1 MDALRSSLRTVPA
14 WWFSKCVSSQCNHTV
29 QFSPAPHTNWIS
41 IWISRPV
48 HLYSDALCMSLQGEL
63 TLVFRIFAAG
73 LFSWTHCCSQLAH
86 MLLHK
91 PPTTSRV
98 NFLLSSHTTSNS
110 LLTQIT
116 PSYWDSG
123 WVTTFEYHAP
133 GVKRGISNRSST
145 GWMRTLSLWEKLPP
159 MLFRIHTYLAG
170 RRLSSAWWLP
180 ADTCSFTLLGA
191 LRALMWNSCCHC
203 YMPLFG
209 TDHCQNRELVS
220 HALSVKGS
228 APKGS

>member
-14 WWFSKCVSSQCNHTV
+14 WWFSKCVSSQCSHTV
-29 QFSPAPHTNWIS
+29 QFSPAPHTNRIS

-86 MLLHK
+86 TLLHK

-116 PSYWDSG
+116 PSHWDSG

-133 GVKRGISNRSST
+133 GVKRGTSNRSSI
-145 GWMRTLSLWEKLPP
+145 GWMRMLSLWEKLPP

-180 ADTCSFTLLGA
+180 ADTCSLTLLGA
-191 LRALMWNSCCHC
+191 LWALMWNSCCHC

-209 TDHCQNRELVS
+209 TDRCQNRERVS